1 MIILRLKYG
10 VCQQQHCQ
18 WKHKTPCLDELM
30 NMIFSA
36 LLAPTPIECAASH
49 HVGWHGK
56 DQPCQGRGL
65 FVGWCSSSQFIFG
78 HDFDAGG
85 SYFAR
90 PEFGQNIL
98 FAKVETSVCCDVWH
112 GWWSQNATLG
122 KVVAVFYP
130 SILRLSGVDS
140 SSHDQ
145 NSFVWTQGSFFTH
158 WHGNLLWSHLIP
170 C

>member
-1 MIILRLKYG
+1 MCSFTSCRLTWQRPTVSG
-10 VCQQQHCQ
+10 TRSFCRLIARV
-18 WKHKTPCLDELM
+18 P
-30 NMIFSA
+30 IF
-36 LLAPTPIECAASH
+36 
-49 HVGWHGK
+49 
-56 DQPCQGRGL
+56 
-65 FVGWCSSSQFIFG
+65 FG

-112 GWWSQNATLG
+112 GRRSQNATLG
-122 KVVAVFYP
+122 KVVAVFYR
-130 SILRLSGVDS
+130 SSLLVLLSGVDS
-140 SSHDQ
+140 SNDQ

>member
-1 MIILRLKYG
+1 MSADMA
-10 VCQQQHCQ
+10 
-18 WKHKTPCLDELM
+18 KTNRVRDEVFLSGDARVH
-30 NMIFSA
+30 NF
-36 LLAPTPIECAASH
+36 
-49 HVGWHGK
+49 
-56 DQPCQGRGL
+56 
-65 FVGWCSSSQFIFG
+65 FG

-112 GWWSQNATLG
+112 GRWSQNATRG
-122 KVVAVFYP
+122 KVVAVFYR
-130 SILRLSGVDS
+130 SSLLILLNGVDS

-170 C
+170 CYKNKPKL